1 MTREFFLTSRLKY
14 PILISDPSAQI
25 AAARFDTMNFTSS
38 DCPRPWR
45 FGLEN
50 IMSSSS
56 SSFSK
61 NFLLLVLA
69 FSSSLPITA
78 QSPLSSVLPS
88 SPTTNASN
96 SASDPLGRTTPSG
109 AVLGFLQAAQ
119 SGNYSIAAQ
128 YLQMSAARRQ
138 TEGEQIASQ
147 LNAVLNNSKVFTGRV
162 GIFTQAEGIPQE
174 GVPLGRQ
181 KLGTMS
187 SGDIEDDLELVRV
200 SDPSAGKIW
209 LISSDTLAKVP
220 ELYDQAEARQVES
233 KLPGVLVKHQIA
245 GMPLW
250 QWLALLVAV
259 PIAAGIGWILL
270 VLLEIPVRWWARR
283 QGQVEIA
290 NWRSVSAPAWLLTGT
305 VAHQIFTRYLG
316 IPLLPRH
323 YYFQFTSIALIV
335 SLTWI
340 VWRAVRWSLRR
351 VRNRA
356 LARGHA
362 GTGSLMLL
370 GERILKAMIFAVG
383 VLAVL
388 SNLGFNMST
397 ALAGLGIGG
406 LAIGFGAQ
414 QTIANLFGGVSVLGD
429 EVFRVGDVCR
439 FGDRT
444 GVVED
449 IGLRSTRI
457 RTEERTLLAIP
468 NGTVASINL
477 ENLSRRDKILFKT
490 TLGLRPESKADH
502 VRFVIAEIRRLLYS
516 HPKVETKTVRVRL
529 TDIAGTSL
537 SVEIFAYILT
547 RDFNEF
553 TAVREDVLLR
563 MMDIMEDSGG
573 GLALPAQT
581 LYLSRDAGV
590 EKEKADNAAKKIAE
604 LRDGKQLP
612 FPDFHEEEI
621 SSFKGSIEYPQPES
635 AARKPPG
642 DSGKTH

>member
-1 MTREFFLTSRLKY
+1 MSGR
-14 PILISDPSAQI
+14 
-25 AAARFDTMNFTSS
+25 
-38 DCPRPWR
+38 PRD
-45 FGLEN
+45 FGLES
-50 IMSSSS
+50 IMSSIP
-56 SSFSK
+56 K
-61 NFLLLVLA
+61 TKTLLFLTLCLVTA
-69 FSSSLPITA
+69 LPVRA
-78 QSPLSSVLPS
+78 QSPLSGVLS
-88 SPTTNASN
+88 SSTTTGTPAT
-96 SASDPLGRTTPSG
+96 SADPLGRNTPSG
-109 AVLGFLQAAQ
+109 SILGFLQAAQ
-119 SGNYSIAAQ
+119 SSNYSIAAQ
-128 YLQMSAARRQ
+128 YLQMSPARRQ
-138 TEGEQIASQ
+138 SEGEQVASH
-147 LNAVLNNSKVFTGRV
+147 LNAVLNSSAFSGRV
-162 GIFTQAEGIPQE
+162 GTFTQPEGIPQE

-187 SGDIEDDLELVRV
+187 SGDVEADLELVRV

-209 LISSDTLAKVP
+209 LISSDTLTKVP
-220 ELYDQAEARQVES
+220 ELYDQVEARRVER
-233 KLPGVLVKHQIA
+233 KLPRVLVKHEVA
-245 GMPLW
+245 GVPLW
-250 QWLALLVAV
+250 QWLAILVAL
-259 PIAAGIGWILL
+259 PAAAAIGWLIL

-283 QGQVEIA
+283 RGQVEIA

-305 VAHQIFTRYLG
+305 LVHQMFVRYLG
-316 IPLLPRH
+316 VALLPRH
-323 YYFQFTSIALIV
+323 YYFQTTAIALIISV
-335 SLTWI
+335 TWI
-340 VWRAVRWSLRR
+340 AWRVVRWSLRR

-370 GERILKAMIFAVG
+370 GERILKAIIFGLGA
-383 VLAVL
+383 LAVL
-388 SNLGFNMST
+388 GNLGFNMST

-468 NGTVASINL
+468 NGTVATINL

-490 TLGLRPESKADH
+490 TLGLRPESKPDH
-502 VRFVIAEIRRLLYS
+502 VRFVLAEIRRLLYS

-529 TDIAGTSL
+529 TDVAGSSL
-537 SVEIFAYILT
+537 SVELLSYILT

-553 TAVREDVLLR
+553 AAVREDLLLR
-563 MMDIMEDSGG
+563 IMDVMEDSGG
-573 GLALPAQT
+573 SLALPSQT
-581 LYLSRDAGV
+581 LYISRDSGV
-590 EKEKADNAAKKIAE
+590 EKDKAESAAKKIAE

-612 FPDFHEEEI
+612 FPDFHEQDI

-635 AARKPPG
+635 AVRNPSS
-642 DSGKTH
+642 DSGKAK

>member
-1 MTREFFLTSRLKY
+1 
-14 PILISDPSAQI
+14 
-25 AAARFDTMNFTSS
+25 
-38 DCPRPWR
+38 
-45 FGLEN
+45 
-50 IMSSSS
+50 MSS
-56 SSFSK
+56 FPK
-61 NFLLLVLA
+61 TLLLLVL
-69 FSSSLPITA
+69 SLLAPLPVTA

-88 SPTTNASN
+88 SSSATTGTSN
-96 SASDPLGRTTPSG
+96 SPVDPLGRTSPSG

-119 SGNYSIAAQ
+119 SGDYSIAAQ

-138 TEGEQIASQ
+138 AEGEQIATQ
-147 LNAVLNNSKVFTGRV
+147 LKAVMDSPAFTGRV
-162 GIFTQAEGIPQE
+162 GNFTQTEGTPQE

-187 SGDIEDDLELVRV
+187 SGDVEADLDLVRV

-220 ELYDQAEARQVES
+220 ELYDQVEARQVER
-233 KLPGVLVKHQIA
+233 KLPTVLVKHQVA
-245 GMPLW
+245 GVPLW
-250 QWLALLVAV
+250 QWVAMLIAV
-259 PIAAGIGWILL
+259 PIAAAIGWLLL

-283 QGQVEIA
+283 RGQVEIA

-305 VAHQIFTRYLG
+305 LAHQVFVRYLG
-316 IPLLPRH
+316 IALLPRH
-323 YYFQFTSIALIV
+323 YYFQLTSIALIV
-335 SLTWI
+335 SATWI
-340 VWRAVRWSLRR
+340 VWRVVRWSLHG

-370 GERILKAMIFAVG
+370 GERILKAVIFGVG

-388 SNLGFNMST
+388 GSLGFNMST

-414 QTIANLFGGVSVLGD
+414 KTIENLFGGVSVLGD

-468 NGTVASINL
+468 NGTVATINL
-477 ENLSRRDKILFKT
+477 ENLTRRDKILFKT

-502 VRFVIAEIRRLLYS
+502 VRFVLSEIRRLLYS
-516 HPKVETKTVRVRL
+516 HAKVETKTVRVRL
-529 TDIAGTSL
+529 TDIAGGSL
-537 SVEIFAYILT
+537 SVEVLSYILT

-553 TAVREDVLLR
+553 AAVREDLLLR
-563 MMDIMEDSGG
+563 IMDVMEDSGG
-573 GLALPAQT
+573 GLALPSQT
-581 LYLSRDAGV
+581 LYLNRDSGV
-590 EKEKADNAAKKIAE
+590 EKEKAENAVKKITE

-612 FPDFHEEEI
+612 FPDFHEQDI
-621 SSFKGSIEYPQPES
+621 TSFKGSIEYPQPES
-635 AARKPPG
+635 AVRQRPG
-642 DSGKTH
+642 ESGKAK